1 MRGACTTAGG
11 HIPYRDSK
19 LTRILQPSLGG
30 NAKTAIIC
38 NVTPAAMHSDE
49 SINTLRFACR
59 AKRVVNNAT
68 VNEVLSDAAV
78 LKRQAKEIEDLR
90 RVLAASG
97 CAPRPLKSTHCILQT
112 ITNDLHP
119 T

>member
-1 MRGACTTAGG
+1 MVVWLPATGTMPAGG

-38 NVTPAAMHSDE
+38 NLTPAAIHVEESHS
-49 SINTLRFACR
+49 TLRFATR
-59 AKRVVNNAT
+59 ARRVMNNAV

-78 LKRQAKEIEDLR
+78 LKRQAKEIEE
-90 RVLAASG
+90 
-97 CAPRPLKSTHCILQT
+97 LKKQLQFT
-112 ITNDLHP
+112 G
-119 T
+119 

>member
-1 MRGACTTAGG
+1 MSVAGS

-38 NVTPAAMHSDE
+38 AMTPAACHAEE
-49 SINTLRFACR
+49 SHITLRFACR
-59 AKRVVNNAT
+59 AKSVVNNAT

-78 LKRQAKEIEDLR
+78 LKRQAKEIEELKKK
-90 RVLAASG
+90 LAAG
-97 CAPRPLKSTHCILQT
+97 MG
-112 ITNDLHP
+112 
-119 T
+119 

>member
-1 MRGACTTAGG
+1 MCEPALSASAHIGA

-38 NVTPAAMHSDE
+38 AMTPAACHVEESHS
-49 SINTLRFACR
+49 TLRFASR
-59 AKRVVNNAT
+59 AKSVMNNAV

-78 LKRQAKEIEDLR
+78 LKRQAREIEDLR
-90 RVLAASG
+90 KKLEGSG
-97 CAPRPLKSTHCILQT
+97 
-112 ITNDLHP
+112 
-119 T
+119 